1 MTTATAGKCKFQQHR
16 SSNRTL
22 TQFKAFCLLK
32 QTLILTFHRVSKRNE
47 LFYTGSLWR
56 SKDFTF
62 CLSLTKIVL
71 NFLLFYF
78 CRFFFIS
85 FIFYHLIL
93 FISTSSPSFKQSKHA
108 CMHAST
114 LVHTHMHAQA
124 CAPSHACMHKQ
135 HAHMYKH
142 TPLQFKYIRQDCHQ
156 LTFIDLTNIHK
167 HFNSYLIPFLHC
179 FMSVSL
185 LFN

>member
-78 CRFFFIS
+78 CRFFSFHSFFI
-85 FIFYHLIL
+85 IL
-93 FISTSSPSFKQSKHA
+93 FYLFLPLLHHLNNQN
-108 CMHAST
+108 MHVCTQAPLYT
-114 LVHTHMHAQA
+114 HTCTHMHVHH
-124 CAPSHACMHKQ
+124 PMHACTNNMHTCIN
-135 HAHMYKH
+135 
-142 TPLQFKYIRQDCHQ
+142 TPLCS
-156 LTFIDLTNIHK
+156 LNIYAKIVTSSH
-167 HFNSYLIPFLHC
+167 L
-179 FMSVSL
+179 
-185 LFN
+185 